1 MASSIVFN
9 DGASA
14 TLNNGR
20 SAPFDRF
27 WQWTPSRI
35 DVGPKGVPVGTGV
48 TNVFIFR
55 TDHCVSIELRDIPES
70 MHAIALRLIQHL
82 TRGGTATL
90 NAGDPAANTYTVRLR
105 PGTEP
110 TLSIQDERRPSY
122 VFKAELK
129 NTAAVDLLSVYGG

>member
-1 MASSIVFN
+1 MPSNLVFN
-9 DGASA
+9 DGTSA

-27 WQWTPSRI
+27 WNWTPSRQDI
-35 DVGPKGVPVGTGV
+35 GPRGVPVGTGV
-48 TNVFIFR
+48 SNVWVFR

-90 NAGDPAANTYTVRLR
+90 NAGDPAASTYTVRLR

-110 TLSIQDERRPSY
+110 SLTVQDERRPSY
-122 VFKAELK
+122 IFKVELK
-129 NTAAVDLLSVYGG
+129 NSAAADILSVYGG

>member
-1 MASSIVFN
+1 MPSNIVFN

-14 TLNNGR
+14 TLANGR
-20 SAPFDRF
+20 TAPFDRF
-27 WQWTPSRI
+27 WAWTPSRVDI
-35 DVGPKGVPVGTGV
+35 GPRGVPIGTGV
-48 TNVFIFR
+48 TNVWVFR

-105 PGTEP
+105 PGSEP
-110 TLSIQDERRPSY
+110 SLTVQDEKKPTYLFR
-122 VFKAELK
+122 VELK
-129 NTAAVDLLSVYGG
+129 NTAAVDILSVYGG